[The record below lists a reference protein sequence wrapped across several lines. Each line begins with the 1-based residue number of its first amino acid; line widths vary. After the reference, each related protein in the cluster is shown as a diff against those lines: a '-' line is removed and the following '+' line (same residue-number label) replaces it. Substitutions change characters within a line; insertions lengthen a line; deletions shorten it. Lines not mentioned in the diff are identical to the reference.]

1 MGLLQGSDATTS
13 RFELQPPGSLIHRQH
28 VTAAAAAQHRREEAG
43 GQALPASRDRAGFS
57 LGRREGNTQINRK
70 TPWSC
75 PHTAHKPKMTLAGC
89 ACGKKNDP
97 DELRWMSTLY

>member
-43 GQALPASRDRAGFS
+43 GQALPASRDRP
-57 LGRREGNTQINRK
+57 RRL
-70 TPWSC
+70 
-75 PHTAHKPKMTLAGC
+75 LAGQE
-89 ACGKKNDP
+89 GRKYPDKQKNALVMP
-97 DELRWMSTLY
+97 AHST